1 MRKMAGLPL
10 ILVFLVLI
18 PVGAAGATGSEADT
32 VSISGLLVSTIL
44 ANLSIAFTVVLL
56 CIFGLYA
63 YASLA
68 RFAPYHSWIYLYLV
82 SLSGIVWA
90 AFLLTNGGSMTDVVF
105 VLTTVAGINLIVHV
119 LRFDRIPITGPSPA
133 KSAALEQST
142 QATDPLLLW
151 KPPRF

>member
-32 VSISGLLVSTIL
+32 VSISGLLVSTVL

-82 SLSGIVWA
+82 SLTGIVWA
-90 AFLLTNGGSMTDVVF
+90 IFLLNNSGSLSDVAF
-105 VLTTVAGINLIVHV
+105 ILTTVAGINLIVHI
-119 LRFDRIPITGPSPA
+119 LRFDRVQLFTPKPQD
-133 KSAALEQST
+133 QSVVSFF
-142 QATDPLLLW
+142 DV
-151 KPPRF
+151 